1 MTAMAQTHGKRVFNS
16 LIWAAVRIWGNR
28 LGGLIVFFILA
39 RLLTPEDFGV
49 YASLWALLLFLEVF
63 AELGLGDA
71 LIQTR
76 ETSQTLLNS
85 AFFASAGIA
94 IGLYAAIWFLAPTFA
109 ALMQH
114 AELAAPLRIAALAML
129 FNALGYCQLALCR
142 RHFQYR
148 WLAVRTLTATVIG
161 GAVGIALA
169 FGGYGYWAL
178 VWQYVLSALTALLM
192 LWIKPNWT
200 PTLSFSWPCLRPLLP
215 FSIRLTGSRLLE
227 NFSVRGFELGVGYF
241 LGARALGVYSV
252 GTRITAIAMQLLSTV
267 VLDVA
272 HAGLSRIAD
281 DKEKLR
287 HAYLTGL
294 QLASTLAVPAFVIL
308 AATADEVC
316 TVVFGQQWAESGPI
330 LRIISLLAALQAVQY
345 MNGAV
350 LNAMGLTGQTM
361 RLSLLKALAAA
372 AALLGFHAHGIEV
385 LAAAFAIGQLLVT
398 PVSFYLCARAIRCPA
413 SAVLK
418 ALLPACIASAASY
431 LLVVESG
438 AHLPVDVEALKLL
451 ILGTAGMTFYLA
463 TMFLIAPRQIK
474 GLIATVRQAS
484 KG

>member
-1 MTAMAQTHGKRVFNS
+1 
-16 LIWAAVRIWGNR
+16 
-28 LGGLIVFFILA
+28 
-39 RLLTPEDFGV
+39 
-49 YASLWALLLFLEVF
+49 
-63 AELGLGDA
+63 
-71 LIQTR
+71 
-76 ETSQTLLNS
+76 
-85 AFFASAGIA
+85 
-94 IGLYAAIWFLAPTFA
+94 
-109 ALMQH
+109 
-114 AELAAPLRIAALAML
+114 
-129 FNALGYCQLALCR
+129 
-142 RHFQYR
+142 
-148 WLAVRTLTATVIG
+148 
-161 GAVGIALA
+161 
-169 FGGYGYWAL
+169 
-178 VWQYVLSALTALLM
+178 
-192 LWIKPNWT
+192 
-200 PTLSFSWPCLRPLLP
+200 
-215 FSIRLTGSRLLE
+215 RLLE
-227 NFSVRGFELGVGYF
+227 NCSVRGFELGVGYF

-316 TVVFGQQWAESGPI
+316 TVVFGPQWAESGPI

-385 LAAAFAIGQLLVT
+385 LAIAFASGQLLVT
-398 PVSFYLCARAIRCPA
+398 PVSFYFCARAIRCPA
-413 SAVLK
+413 HAVLR

-431 LLVVESG
+431 LLVVEVG
-438 AHLPVDVEALKLL
+438 AHLPVEAEPGKLL
-451 ILGTAGMTFYLA
+451 ILGATGM
-463 TMFLIAPRQIK
+463 
-474 GLIATVRQAS
+474 
-484 KG
+484 